1 MPKDLST
8 AIVELARDDVPG
20 MIDRKLEAGEDA
32 LAILAEC
39 RDGMTR
45 VGERFQAGDYYL
57 AELLISAEIFKT
69 AVARI
74 EPHLPAAGRDRP
86 RGKVVL
92 ATPRGDIHDLGKNIL
107 ATLLRAHGFEV
118 HDLGVNVEPAEL
130 VEKVREIGPDFVGF
144 SALITTAFPSMQQ
157 AHRLLEEA
165 GLRNSLRLMIGGGV
179 TTPEVEKW
187 VGADFQTLDAAEG
200 VAYCV
205 ENAAAERS
213 G

>member
-1 MPKDLST
+1 MPRDLST

-20 MIDRKLEAGEDA
+20 MIEGKLEAGEGA

-57 AELLISAEIFKT
+57 AELLIAAEIFKT
-69 AVARI
+69 AVTRI
-74 EPHLPAAGRDRP
+74 EPHLPAVGRDRP

-92 ATPRGDIHDLGKNIL
+92 ATLRGDIHDLGKNIL
-107 ATLLRAHGFEV
+107 ATLLRAHAFEV
-118 HDLGVNVEPAEL
+118 HDLGVNVEAAEL
-130 VEKVREIGPDFVGF
+130 VEKVREIRPDFVGF
-144 SALITTAFPSMQQ
+144 SVLITTAFPSMQQ
-157 AHRLLEEA
+157 AQQLLEEA
-165 GLRNSLRLMIGGGV
+165 GLRDSLRLMIGGGV